1 MKKKIVLTFY
11 NENGDVVP
19 ELSKDPAS
27 FNDVTAALQFL
38 SVGKEIRV
46 AVVECD
52 EKGNTI

>member
-1 MKKKIVLTFY
+1 MKQKLVITFY

-38 SVGKEIRV
+38 CLGKGLTV

-52 EKGNTI
+52 EKGKTI